1 MSAAAHRGL
10 DGQLTTD
17 EQRLPAGPLI
27 EKLVSEYGSIA
38 ALGRAAARQLHRFR
52 HEGLSLTQADRWAVR
67 FGWHPAEVW
76 GQAWW
81 SLD

>member
-1 MSAAAHRGL
+1 MTAAAHWGL
-10 DGQLTTD
+10 SGDLTTD

-27 EKLVSEYGSIA
+27 DAVIAKYGSMQA
-38 ALGRAAARQLHRFR
+38 GGRANARQLHRFR

-76 GQAWW
+76 GIAWW
-81 SLD
+81 ALD

>member
-1 MSAAAHRGL
+1 MTATAHFGL
-10 DGQLTTD
+10 NGELTTD
-17 EQRLPAGPLI
+17 KQRLPAGPLI
-27 EKLVSEYGSIA
+27 DRLVTTYGSIM
-38 ALGRAAARQLHRFR
+38 ALGRANARQVHRMR

-81 SLD
+81 ALD

>member
-1 MSAAAHRGL
+1 MSAYFGL
-10 DGQLTTD
+10 NDVLTTV

-27 EKLVSEYGSIA
+27 EAVVAKYDSIA
-38 ALGRAAARQLHRFR
+38 AAGRANARQMYRFR
-52 HEGLSLTQADRWAVR
+52 HEGMSLTQADRWAVR